1 MRKPS
6 ISPVAAAIQVALF
19 MVAAPAQ
26 AQEKAESAKPAE
38 PAAATEIQQIQVTA
52 QKRLQRGQDV
62 PISMSVVAPAT
73 LETRGVTDPL
83 SLTLVAP
90 TLQVG
95 DANSYS
101 IRGIGTLNT
110 AGNQLLEG
118 AVATAVDGVNLAR
131 ASMGNLQFADIERIE
146 VLNGPQGMLFGKNA
160 TAGLMNIVTARPRLG
175 RSEGRVFVDLQHR
188 DTGAGGNGVVM
199 QGVYNAPISEKSAL
213 RINAFGTHQD
223 DLVKQVGPAVGSDLG
238 EKQSGLKMKYL
249 VEATPDLSV
258 YLIADY
264 AERKGAG
271 GTPFAR
277 TRREFG
283 PGSAGAPQLVP
294 YGVVASPENTTIVA
308 DGTNNY
314 HSRSH
319 GVQAEVNYELG
330 GGYSLVNILSSRG
343 FREYAIQD
351 GDGVAIDA
359 VSTILTDF
367 KFSQVSN
374 ELRLVSPS
382 GERFEGQAGLYLFS
396 SHTDGD
402 VLLHGQLGL
411 GGPVVPGTQY
421 NIGGIARNELKSSNA
436 AIFGQGTYK
445 ITRDWQALLGLRY
458 TRERNSLHLTQNAAP
473 FGLAPL
479 FAPTLDM
486 NSRANDNSLTFKL
499 GTQYDLARDVMAYAN
514 FARGAKGP
522 GFNASVGSLAMLSQL
537 AVRPEKVNA
546 LELGVKSMLLNRRLM
561 LNASVFDQRY
571 TDLQAQS
578 FNQALQSFITQNAGK
593 SRSRGVDL
601 TMQARPDEHWTLN
614 AAAVWLDAKFTNFT
628 NAQCYT
634 NQPPQNADGTCNVS
648 GQTLPNAPKLTFTA
662 SAEYQHAVGSG
673 MRAAYELN
681 AYHRTG
687 VNFGIGGDPKM
698 AAGGVSLLGAAVS
711 LSDIASKWRFSLY
724 CRNCTDKRVVMSISP
739 DSYDSAQA
747 HVASYL
753 QQFGYNSFRTF
764 GATAEYRF

>member
-1 MRKPS
+1 MKKPS
-6 ISPVAAAIQVALF
+6 ISPIAAAIHAALF
-19 MVAAPAQ
+19 MVGAHAQ
-26 AQEKAESAKPAE
+26 DKTEPAKPAE
-38 PAAATEIQQIQVTA
+38 PAAATEVQQIQVTA

-62 PISMSVVAPAT
+62 PISMSVVAPTT

-83 SLTLVAP
+83 SLSLVAP

-95 DANSYS
+95 DGNSFS
-101 IRGIGTLNT
+101 LRGIGTLNT

-118 AVATAVDGVNLAR
+118 AVATAVDGVSLAR
-131 ASMGNLQFADIERIE
+131 ASMGNIQFADIERIE

-175 RSEGRVFVDLQHR
+175 RSEGRVFIDMQHR
-188 DTGAGGNGVVM
+188 DSGAGGNGVVV

-223 DLVKQVGPAVGSDLG
+223 DLVNQVGPAVGSDLG
-238 EKQSGLKMKYL
+238 EKQSGVKLKYL
-249 VEATPDLSV
+249 VEATPDLNV

-283 PGSAGAPQLVP
+283 PGSAVAPQLVP
-294 YGVVASPENTTIVA
+294 FGVVASPENTTVVA

-314 HSRSH
+314 HSRSQ
-319 GVQAEVNYELG
+319 GLLAEVNYELG
-330 GGYSLVNILSSRG
+330 GGYSLVNILARRG

-359 VSTILTDF
+359 LSTILTDF

-374 ELRLVSPS
+374 ELRLVSPA

-396 SHTDGD
+396 SRVDGD
-402 VLLHGQLGL
+402 VFMHGQLGL
-411 GGPVVPGTQY
+411 GGPVIPGTQY

-436 AIFGQGTYK
+436 AIFGQGSYK
-445 ITRDWQALLGLRY
+445 ITKDWQALLGMRY
-458 TRERNSLHLTQNAAP
+458 TRERDTMRLVQNADP
-473 FGLAPL
+473 FGLVPL
-479 FAPTLDM
+479 YSPTLDV
-486 NSRANDNSLTFKL
+486 NAKANDNNFTFKL
-499 GTQYDLARDVMAYAN
+499 GTQYDLARDVMAYAT

-522 GFNASVGSLAMLSQL
+522 GFNAGVGSLAMLPQL

-546 LELGVKSMLLNRRLM
+546 IELGIKSVLLSRRLM
-561 LNASVFDQRY
+561 LNASLFDQRY

-601 TMQARPDEHWTLN
+601 TVQARPDEHWTIN
-614 AAAVWLDAKFTNFT
+614 AAAVLLDAKFTTFT

-634 NQPPQNADGTCNVS
+634 NQPPQNPDGTCNVS
-648 GQTLPNAPKLTFTA
+648 GQTLPNSPKQTYSA
-662 SAEYQHAVGSG
+662 SAEYQHAVGGG
-673 MRAAYELN
+673 MRVAYEVN
-681 AYHRTG
+681 AYHRSG
-687 VNFGIGGDPKM
+687 VNFGIGDDPKM
-698 AAGGVSLLGAAVS
+698 AVGSMTLLGAAVS
-711 LSDIASKWRFSLY
+711 LSDAASKWRFSLY

-739 DSYDSAQA
+739 DAQDAAQA